1 MSFRLIIIAAVL
13 IASFSVP
20 APSSGADTQSK
31 VIENL
36 HTTLLTVM
44 KKANSLGYTGRYNR
58 LAPVITTT
66 FDLPYIAKIVVGRY
80 WHNFSDD
87 EKKTFVDTFSRL
99 SIATYAGRFDGYSG
113 EQFKTVSTK
122 ELQKGRTMVR
132 SLLIKT
138 DGDEIKMD
146 YILHKKGNDW
156 LVINVIAK
164 GVSDLA
170 LKRSDYTAF
179 LKKSDLSALLDKL
192 IKKIALYS
200 NE

>member
-1 MSFRLIIIAAVL
+1 MSPRLIIVAVL
-13 IASFSVP
+13 IGSFFVP
-20 APSSGADTQSK
+20 GTWAGADIQSQ

-36 HTTLLTVM
+36 HTTLLAVM
-44 KKANSLGYTGRYNR
+44 KKADSLGYAGRYNR
-58 LAPVITTT
+58 LAPVITST
-66 FDLPYIAKIVVGRY
+66 FDLPYIARIVVGRH

-87 EKKTFVDTFSRL
+87 EKRIFLDTFIRL
-99 SIATYAGRFDGYSG
+99 SIATYADRFNSYSG
-113 EQFKTVSTK
+113 EQFKTISTK

-138 DGDEIKMD
+138 DGDEIKLD
-146 YILHKKGNDW
+146 YILHKKDNDW

-170 LKRSDYTAF
+170 LKRADYTAF
-179 LKKSDLSALLDKL
+179 LKKSDLNALLDKL
-192 IKKIALYS
+192 NKKIALYS

>member
-13 IASFSVP
+13 IGSFSVP